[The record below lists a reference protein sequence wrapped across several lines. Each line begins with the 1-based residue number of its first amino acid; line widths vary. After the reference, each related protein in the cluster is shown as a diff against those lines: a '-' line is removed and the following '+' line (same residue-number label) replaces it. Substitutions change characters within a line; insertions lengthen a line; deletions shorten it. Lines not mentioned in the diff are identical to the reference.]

1 MVFSECDREVIAMV
15 RRTKEDAVA
24 TRNSLLDAAEQVF
37 YDKGVSRASLGDIA
51 QAAGATRGAIYWHFK
66 DKADLFNAMM
76 DRVTLP
82 LECAYGF
89 GGVGVEEGAPLWR
102 LRGAVRAVLRAV
114 TMDERAR
121 RVFEIAM
128 YKVEYVQELD
138 AVRDRHVMACEGFRA
153 KLRED
158 VASAA
163 KAQGLALP
171 MSADVAAMGLWALF
185 DGLLQGWMLNRG
197 GFDLLEVG
205 RVTVDA
211 YLKGLGFELGAD

>member
-1 MVFSECDREVIAMV
+1 MV

-24 TRNSLLDAAEQVF
+24 TRNSLLDAAERVF

-82 LECAYGF
+82 LEFACGSRGAGA
-89 GGVGVEEGAPLWR
+89 EEEASLWR
-102 LRGAVRAVLRAV
+102 LRGAMRAALHAV
-114 TMDERAR
+114 ATDERVR

-158 VASAA
+158 VVSAA
-163 KAQGLALP
+163 KAQGLVLP

-205 RVTVDA
+205 RATVDA
-211 YLKGLGFELGAD
+211 YLKGLGFELGVD

>member
-1 MVFSECDREVIAMV
+1 MV

-89 GGVGVEEGAPLWR
+89 GGVGVEDGAPLWR

-114 TMDERAR
+114 TTDERAR

-153 KLRED
+153 RLRED
-158 VASAA
+158 VVSAA

>member
-1 MVFSECDREVIAMV
+1 MV

-24 TRNSLLDAAEQVF
+24 TRNSLLDAAERVF

-82 LECAYGF
+82 LEFACGF
-89 GGVGVEEGAPLWR
+89 RGAGAEEEASLWR
-102 LRGAVRAVLRAV
+102 LRGAMRAALHAV
-114 TMDERAR
+114 ATDERVR

-158 VASAA
+158 VVSAA
-163 KAQGLALP
+163 KVQGLVLP

-185 DGLLQGWMLNRG
+185 DGLWQGWMLNRG
-197 GFDLLEVG
+197 GFNLLEVG
-205 RVTVDA
+205 RATVDA
-211 YLKGLGFELGAD
+211 YLKGLGFELGVD

>member
-1 MVFSECDREVIAMV
+1 M
-15 RRTKEDAVA
+15 A
-24 TRNSLLDAAEQVF
+24 TRNSLLDAAERVF

-82 LECAYGF
+82 LEFAFGF
-89 GGVGVEEGAPLWR
+89 RGAGAEEGASLWR
-102 LRGAVRAVLRAV
+102 LRGAMRAALHAV
-114 TMDERAR
+114 ATDERVR

-158 VASAA
+158 VVSAA
-163 KAQGLALP
+163 KAQGLVLP

-197 GFDLLEVG
+197 GFNLLEVG
-205 RVTVDA
+205 RATVDA
-211 YLKGLGFELGAD
+211 YLKGLGFELAAD

>member
-1 MVFSECDREVIAMV
+1 MV

-102 LRGAVRAVLRAV
+102 LRGAVRAVLCAV

>member
-1 MVFSECDREVIAMV
+1 MV

-66 DKADLFNAMM
+66 DKVDLFNAMM

-158 VASAA
+158 VVSAA

-185 DGLLQGWMLNRG
+185 DGLLQGWMLNHG
-197 GFDLLEVG
+197 SFDLLEVG

>member
-1 MVFSECDREVIAMV
+1 MV

-89 GGVGVEEGAPLWR
+89 GGVGVEDGAPLWR

-114 TMDERAR
+114 TTDERAR

-128 YKVEYVQELD
+128 YRVEYVQELD

-163 KAQGLALP
+163 KAQGLTLP
-171 MSADVAAMGLWALF
+171 MPADVAAMGLWALF

>member
-1 MVFSECDREVIAMV
+1 MRAALH
-15 RRTKEDAVA
+15 AVA
-24 TRNSLLDAAEQVF
+24 T
-37 YDKGVSRASLGDIA
+37 
-51 QAAGATRGAIYWHFK
+51 
-66 DKADLFNAMM
+66 
-76 DRVTLP
+76 
-82 LECAYGF
+82 
-89 GGVGVEEGAPLWR
+89 
-102 LRGAVRAVLRAV
+102 
-114 TMDERAR
+114 DERVR

-158 VASAA
+158 VVSAA
-163 KAQGLALP
+163 KVQGLVLP

-197 GFDLLEVG
+197 GFNLLEVG
-205 RVTVDA
+205 RATVDA

>member
-1 MVFSECDREVIAMV
+1 MV

-89 GGVGVEEGAPLWR
+89 GGVEEGAPLWR

-163 KAQGLALP
+163 KAQGLVLP
-171 MSADVAAMGLWALF
+171 MPADVAAMGLWALF

-197 GFDLLEVG
+197 SFDLLEVG

>member
-1 MVFSECDREVIAMV
+1 MTRGFPV
-15 RRTKEDAVA
+15 RRLVIL
-24 TRNSLLDAAEQVF
+24 RRRLVRP
-37 YDKGVSRASLGDIA
+37 G
-51 QAAGATRGAIYWHFK
+51 GAIYWHFK

-82 LECAYGF
+82 LEFACGF
-89 GGVGVEEGAPLWR
+89 RGAGAEEEASLWR
-102 LRGAVRAVLRAV
+102 LRGAMRAALHAV
-114 TMDERAR
+114 ATDERVR

-153 KLRED
+153 KLRKD
-158 VASAA
+158 VVSAA
-163 KAQGLALP
+163 KAQGLVLP

-197 GFDLLEVG
+197 GFNLLEVG
-205 RVTVDA
+205 RATVDA

>member
-1 MVFSECDREVIAMV
+1 MV

-82 LECAYGF
+82 LECAYGL
-89 GGVGVEEGAPLWR
+89 GGVDVEEGASLWR
-102 LRGAVRAVLRAV
+102 LRGAVQGVLRAV
-114 TMDERAR
+114 ATDERTR

-128 YKVEYVQELD
+128 YKVEYVQELG

-163 KAQGLALP
+163 KAQELVLS

-211 YLKGLGFELGAD
+211 YLRGLGFELGVD

>member
-24 TRNSLLDAAEQVF
+24 MRNSLLDAAEQVF

-89 GGVGVEEGAPLWR
+89 GGVGVEDGAPLWR

-114 TMDERAR
+114 TTDERAR

-158 VASAA
+158 VVSAA

>member
-1 MVFSECDREVIAMV
+1 MV

-89 GGVGVEEGAPLWR
+89 GGVGVEEAPLWR

-114 TMDERAR
+114 TTDERAR

-128 YKVEYVQELD
+128 YRVEYVQELD

-158 VASAA
+158 VVSAA
-163 KAQGLALP
+163 KAQGLILP
-171 MSADVAAMGLWALF
+171 MPADVAAMGLWALF

>member
-1 MVFSECDREVIAMV
+1 MV

>member
-1 MVFSECDREVIAMV
+1 M
-15 RRTKEDAVA
+15 A
-24 TRNSLLDAAEQVF
+24 TRNSLLDAAERVF

-82 LECAYGF
+82 LEFACWFRGAGA
-89 GGVGVEEGAPLWR
+89 EEEASLWR
-102 LRGAVRAVLRAV
+102 LRGAMRAALHAV
-114 TMDERAR
+114 ATDERVR

-158 VASAA
+158 VVSAA
-163 KAQGLALP
+163 KAQGLVLP

-205 RVTVDA
+205 RATVDA